1 MDKEKS
7 SFMVVWRMSEMLCPH
22 CYEFVKADLLEC
34 PNCHEFLHWDVF
46 E

>member
-1 MDKEKS
+1 
-7 SFMVVWRMSEMLCPH
+7 MSEMLCPH
-22 CYEFVKADLLEC
+22 CHELVKSDLLEC

>member
-1 MDKEKS
+1 
-7 SFMVVWRMSEMLCPH
+7 MSEMLCPH
-22 CYEFVKADLLEC
+22 CHEFVKSDLLEC

>member
-1 MDKEKS
+1 
-7 SFMVVWRMSEMLCPH
+7 MSEMLCPH
-22 CYEFVKADLLEC
+22 CHNFVKVELLEC